1 MKDIKKAIDEITPEI
16 TAMRNYI
23 HENPELSMKEYNT
36 CAFLEDYIKKN
47 VKYDRLKRVG
57 ETGLFFELKG
67 TKPGSGPTIV
77 FRGDIDALP
86 IQEDE
91 SMSPRS
97 KVPGVMHACGH
108 DVHGSINVGAAKVL
122 SELKDQFSGSIYFF
136 IQPAEEILQGAKLF
150 MNDPG
155 IDFSKIDAVA
165 ALHIS
170 AELDAGTI
178 GVRYG
183 AILASADEVRIRV
196 NGKGGHGA
204 HCHTVKDPVVA
215 SSAIVMGLQTLV
227 SRETNPA
234 DSVVISICTIHGG
247 TAHNT
252 VPDYIDMT
260 GTVRTLKPTDRDRM
274 ENSVKRMAESVAEA
288 YGCTAD
294 VDYIR
299 GVPPFICE
307 DEWVDRALRVGKKI
321 LGEENTKIMPHA
333 AMGAEDFAFIK
344 EKKPGIFVRL
354 GVRTPGGAYGSAHSS
369 TFYCDNA
376 CIPVGMMT
384 IIGLA
389 ADYLEFDHAVCF

>member
-1 MKDIKKAIDEITPEI
+1 MTDLQKRIDAITPEI
-16 TAMRNYI
+16 TAMREYI
-23 HENPELSMKEYNT
+23 HEHPELSMQEYNT
-36 CAFLEDYIKKN
+36 CALLEKYVKEN
-47 VKYDRLKRVG
+47 VQYDRLKRVG
-57 ETGLFFELKG
+57 ETGLFFEIKG
-67 TKPGSGPTIV
+67 TKPGNGPTIV

-91 SMSPRS
+91 RMTLRS

-108 DVHGSINVGAAKVL
+108 DVHGSINVGAAKLL
-122 SELKDQFSGSIYFF
+122 SQMKDRFSGSIYFF

-150 MNDPG
+150 LNDPE
-155 IDFSKIDAVA
+155 IDFDKIDAVA

-183 AILASADEVRIRV
+183 AILACADELRIRIE
-196 NGKGGHGA
+196 GKGGHGA
-204 HCHTVKDPVVA
+204 HCHTVRDPIVAASAVVGA
-215 SSAIVMGLQTLV
+215 LQTLV

-234 DSVVISICTIHGG
+234 DAAVLSICTFHAGK
-247 TAHNT
+247 AHNI
-252 VPDYIDMT
+252 VPDYAELT
-260 GTVRTLKPTDRDRM
+260 GTVRTLKPEVRDRM
-274 ENSVKRMAESVAEA
+274 EESVKRVCASVAEA
-288 YGCTAD
+288 YRCTAD
-294 VDYIR
+294 VQYIR

-307 DEWVDRALRVGKKI
+307 DEWVDRALRVGRRV

-333 AMGAEDFAFIK
+333 AMGGEDFAFIK

-354 GVRTPGGAYGSAHSS
+354 GVRTPGGPYGSAHSS

-376 CIPVGMMT
+376 CIPVGIKT

-389 ADYLEFDHAVCF
+389 EDYLGFEA